1 MRIVGIDWGTSRVK
15 AVEIDSAFGRYE
27 IHDYREIEV
36 DPGTEP
42 VAAAAQLIGSL
53 SQKPHR
59 IVVAM
64 RASQITTRNLHLPTR
79 DRKAIQAG
87 VLFQLED
94 ELPFSIDDMVLDSST
109 LSQTGQQ
116 SDVHV
121 ATTLKKHLAAEI
133 QKWGEID
140 VEPDVI
146 TTEGWAFRTLI
157 NRTISPTIQ
166 EKPLLLVYV
175 GAKTT
180 LLYLHWRG
188 FPMVCREIRWGGD
201 SLTRLLVTRLGLSEE
216 QAERVKRNPA
226 VLSETHPQ
234 SLIQLVSDGLED
246 IQREIKHMDLV
257 CKGMAQQNLNAI
269 YITGGGSLIDGLPA
283 EMEARIGIP
292 VERIRPLSA
301 LSPSGVT
308 FAETSDA
315 KMGLAAALTMSLV
328 GSDRNL
334 VVNLRRGEF
343 SKITKG
349 REFNVQSLKKP
360 IAAVGLVA
368 ASFFVSMAVQSS
380 ILQQRLEDKDAQLK
394 RTMSGFFGSVS
405 NSAMRTYLASPA
417 SLRTAIQKEL
427 DKTRESARV
436 LGTNTQSPVVFLK
449 NLSSSIS
456 KDTVVDMMD
465 FQIGAAPQPASAAD
479 KSDQGERTIN
489 APVELVF
496 LSTDSAAAERLAGQL
511 APKLIQAPKTSVED
525 VPASGKEPKKFKITF
540 RGTAADGGFQNE

>member
-1 MRIVGIDWGTSRVK
+1 MRIVGIDWGTSSIK

-36 DPGTEP
+36 APGTEP
-42 VAAAAQLIGSL
+42 AAAAAQLVSSL

-59 IVVAM
+59 MIVAM
-64 RASQITTRNLHLPTR
+64 PSSQITTRNLHLPTR
-79 DRKAIQAG
+79 DRKAIQSG

-94 ELPFSIDDMVLDSST
+94 ELPFSIEDMALDSSI
-109 LSQTGQQ
+109 LLQSGQQ

-121 ATTLKKHLAAEI
+121 ATTLKKHLAAQI

-140 VEPDVI
+140 VDPDVI

-157 NRTISPTIQ
+157 NRTVSPTIQ

-201 SLTRLLVTRLGLSEE
+201 TLTRILVDRLGLSPE

-226 VLSETHPQ
+226 VLQETHPQ
-234 SLIQLVSDGLED
+234 SLVQIVSDGLED

-269 YITGGGSLIDGLPA
+269 YITGGGSLIEGLPA
-283 EMEARIGIP
+283 ALESRIGLS
-292 VERIRPLSA
+292 VERIRPLSS

-315 KMGLAAALTMSLV
+315 KMGLAAALAMSLV
-328 GSDRNL
+328 GADRNL
-334 VVNLRRGEF
+334 AINLRRGEF
-343 SKITKG
+343 SKTSRG
-349 REFNVQSLKKP
+349 REINLQSLKKP
-360 IAAVGLVA
+360 LAAAGMVA
-368 ASFFVSMAVQSS
+368 ASFFISMAVQSS
-380 ILQQRLEDKDAQLK
+380 MLQKRLEDKDAQLK
-394 RTMSGFFGSVS
+394 RAMSGFFGSVS
-405 NSAMRTYLASPA
+405 NSAMRTYLANPA
-417 SLRTAIQKEL
+417 SLRTAIQKEIE
-427 DKTRESARV
+427 KTRESARV
-436 LGTNTQSPVVFLK
+436 LGINTQSPLVFL
-449 NLSSSIS
+449 NHLSNSIS

-465 FQIGAAPQPASAAD
+465 FQVGAAPQPASPSD
-479 KSDQGERTIN
+479 KTEKGEGMTD

-496 LSTDSAAAERLAGQL
+496 MSADPGAAERLGAQI
-511 APKLIQAPKTSVED
+511 APKLVQGAKPSVEEIA
-525 VPASGKEPKKFKITF
+525 ASGKEPKKFKITF
-540 RGTAADGGFQNE
+540 RGTASERAFRNE

>member
-1 MRIVGIDWGTSRVK
+1 MRIVGLDWGTSSIK

-27 IHDYREIEV
+27 IHDYRELEV
-36 DPGTEP
+36 TPGTEP
-42 VAAAAQLIGSL
+42 AAAAAQLVASL

-59 IVVAM
+59 IIVAM

-94 ELPFSIDDMVLDSST
+94 ELPFSIEDMALDSSI
-109 LSQTGQQ
+109 LSQAGQQ

-133 QKWGEID
+133 QKWGEIEVD
-140 VEPDVI
+140 PDVI
-146 TTEGWAFRTLI
+146 TTEGWAFRTLV
-157 NRTISPTIQ
+157 NRTISPNIQ

-201 SLTRLLVTRLGLSEE
+201 SLSRMLVSRLGLSDE

-226 VLSETHPQ
+226 VLTETHPQ
-234 SLIQLVSDGLED
+234 SLVQLVSDGLED

-257 CKGMAQQNLNAI
+257 CKGMSQQNLNAI
-269 YITGGGSLIDGLPA
+269 YITGGGSLIEGLPA
-283 EMEARIGIP
+283 ALEGRIGIP

-315 KMGLAAALTMSLV
+315 KMGLAAALAMSLV

-334 VVNLRRGEF
+334 VINLRRGEF
-343 SKITKG
+343 SKIARG
-349 REFNVQSLKKP
+349 REFNIQNLKKP
-360 IAAVGLVA
+360 LAATGMVA
-368 ASFFVSMAVQSS
+368 ASFFISMAVQSS
-380 ILQQRLEDKDAQLK
+380 ILQKRLEDKDAQLK
-394 RTMSGFFGSVS
+394 RSMSGFFGSVS
-405 NSAMRTYLASPA
+405 NSAMRTYLANPA
-417 SLRTAIQKEL
+417 SLKTAIQKEL

-436 LGTNTQSPVVFLK
+436 LGTNANSPLVFLK

-465 FQIGAAPQPASAAD
+465 FQVGAAPQPATPSD
-479 KSDQGERTIN
+479 KSEKSERAIDS
-489 APVELVF
+489 PVELTF
-496 LSTDSAAAERLAGQL
+496 ISTDSAAAERLAGQI
-511 APKLIQAPKTSVED
+511 APRLIQAPKPTVEE
-525 VPASGKEPKKFKITF
+525 VPASGKEPRKFKITF
-540 RGTAADGGFQNE
+540 RGTAAEGGFRNE